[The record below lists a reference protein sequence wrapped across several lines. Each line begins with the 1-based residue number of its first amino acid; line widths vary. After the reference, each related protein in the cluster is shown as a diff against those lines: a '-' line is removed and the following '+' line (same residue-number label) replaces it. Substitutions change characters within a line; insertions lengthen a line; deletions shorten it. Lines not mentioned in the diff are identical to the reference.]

1 MDKGDILPQIRRNV
15 KLNRDSISPTKVTVT
30 ELDFFKGVPK
40 DDKDIRETD
49 IIVVGDV
56 IYDQVSDGYWLKK
69 EMEDYIFFACKFS

>member
-15 KLNRDSISPTKVTVT
+15 KLNRDTTISQCQTKVTVT

-40 DDKDIRETD
+40 DDTDIRETD

-56 IYDQVSDGYWLKK
+56 IYDQVGDTRIHCRNVQCPLG
-69 EMEDYIFFACKFS
+69 DY

>member
-15 KLNRDSISPTKVTVT
+15 KLNRDTISPCQTKVTVT

-40 DDKDIRETD
+40 DDTDIRETD

-56 IYDQVSDGYWLKK
+56 IYDQVGDTYFSFDWKK
-69 EMEDYIFFACKFS
+69 NWRIIFLR

>member
-15 KLNRDSISPTKVTVT
+15 KLNRDSISSTKVTVT

-56 IYDQVSDGYWLKK
+56 IYDQVGDGY
-69 EMEDYIFFACKFS
+69 

>member
-15 KLNRDSISPTKVTVT
+15 KLNRDTISPTKVTVT
-30 ELDFFKGVPK
+30 ELDFFKGVPQ

-56 IYDQVSDGYWLKK
+56 IYDQVGNGYWLKK
-69 EMEDYIFFACKFS
+69 GAGGLYFLRL

>member
-15 KLNRDSISPTKVTVT
+15 KLNRDTISPCQTKVTVT

-40 DDKDIRETD
+40 DDTDIRETD

-56 IYDQVSDGYWLKK
+56 IYDQVGDTY
-69 EMEDYIFFACKFS
+69 FSFD